1 MKQPRKSSHPVLL
14 GNYELSLSRLGS
26 NLRRLRQQPEVLRE
40 YDNMIKDQMER
51 GIVEDIAQVKLA
63 PPSGKGP
70 LSASPCGSET

>member
-1 MKQPRKSSHPVLL
+1 MKQPWKSSQRVLP

-63 PPSGKGP
+63 PLGKVNYLP
-70 LSASPCGSET
+70 HHAVL